1 MAAFGSLCLLI
12 ALALAAYNL
21 LAGALALRWLAVP
34 EPQYSPEQLSKWYQQ
49 GRIAVFAFWGA
60 LFLAIALRV
69 LAPVSTNSVAF
80 QIGAGVVLMVPTIYI
95 AWLGYTRRAFRLSPE
110 RLADTARRAGIAG
123 FVAVTGAAFALIWS
137 VFTND
142 FSITYILEHSNRA
155 LPIPYKFAALWSG
168 QEGSLLLWAWLLG
181 MYGFVLRLRHKTD
194 VKLYAY
200 AGSILAG
207 VQKFFLSVLVFA
219 APPFALLPGF
229 AAGGQVPADGNGLN
243 PLLQY
248 PEMVIHP
255 PMLYLG
261 YVGFSVPFAFA
272 LGALMM
278 RYPGEKWIKI
288 TRTWTMVTWLFLTC
302 GIFLGMHWAYAVLG
316 WGGYWGWDPVENAS
330 FMPWLTGTAFLHSV
344 MMQER
349 KGMMKS
355 WNVWLIFSTFLLTL
369 LGTLL
374 TRAGLVSSVHA
385 FAQSSIGTWFVVF
398 MCIVLAVCI
407 FTYVLQRSHL
417 KTEHQMES
425 LVSRE
430 SSFLFNNLMLLTAC
444 FVILWGTLFPI
455 LSEYVQGSK
464 VTVGAPFYNAVAV
477 PIGLFL
483 LFLTGVGPL
492 LPWRATS
499 LKAIKRNF
507 VLPSIALWATVI
519 VCLVAGANPWQ
530 GGAFDQGRF
539 YAVVAFALSAAVLT
553 AILSE
558 FFRGA
563 AVISRQT
570 GRNLFAALWL
580 LTRRNTR
587 RYGGYLVH
595 IGVVIVVIG
604 LAGAAFNRN
613 AEKEMAFHDQLNI
626 GPYTLVQVGSSQD
639 TNPDFD
645 SDYAVLDVYKGG
657 KKVFQ
662 MTPEQRFYHLGEGVQ
677 PQTMVAIHSIPEWD
691 LYVVFEGINQD
702 TNQPIIKA
710 FLNPL
715 VGWIWFGL
723 GVIVIGTFIALVP
736 SLTPATAA
744 LRVPATQAAPIVPAI
759 KGGD

>member
-1 MAAFGSLCLLI
+1 MAAFGSFTLLI

-21 LAGALALRWLAVP
+21 LAGALALRLIATGQP
-34 EPQYSPEQLSKWYQQ
+34 A
-49 GRIAVFAFWGA
+49 RI
-60 LFLAIALRV
+60 
-69 LAPVSTNSVAF
+69 
-80 QIGAGVVLMVPTIYI
+80 
-95 AWLGYTRRAFRLSPE
+95 SPE

-123 FVAVTGAAFALIWS
+123 FLAITGAAFALIWS

-142 FSITYILEHSNRA
+142 FSITYIMEHSNRA
-155 LPIPYKFAALWSG
+155 LPAAYKFSALWSG

-181 MYGFVLRLRHKTD
+181 TYGFVLRLTHKTD

-200 AGSILAG
+200 AGTILAG
-207 VQKFFLSVLVFA
+207 IQVFFLLVLNFA
-219 APPFALLPGF
+219 APPFALFRG
-229 AAGGQVPADGNGLN
+229 AVPQDGNGLN

-278 RYPGEKWIKI
+278 RYPGEKWIKV
-288 TRTWTMVTWLFLTC
+288 TRAWTMVTWLFLTA

-344 MMQER
+344 MMQEK

-385 FAQSSIGTWFVVF
+385 FAQSSIGTWFIVF
-398 MCIVLAVCI
+398 MGIVLAVCI

-417 KTEHQMES
+417 KSEHHMES

-430 SSFLFNNLMLLTAC
+430 SSFLFNNLVLLTAC

-455 LSEYVQGSK
+455 LSEYVVGNK
-464 VTVGAPFYNAVAV
+464 VTVGAPFYNRVAI

-492 LPWRATS
+492 LPWRSTS
-499 LKAIKRNF
+499 LKSIKRNF
-507 VLPSIALWATVI
+507 ILPVIALWATVI
-519 VCLVAGANPWQ
+519 VCFAVGVNPWKD
-530 GGAFDQGRF
+530 GTFSNGSF
-539 YAVVAFALSAAVLT
+539 YAIVSFAVSAAVMT

-558 FFRGA
+558 FLRGA
-563 AVISRQT
+563 GVISRQT
-570 GRNLFAALWL
+570 GRNLLVATWL

-587 RYGGYLVH
+587 RYGGYIIH
-595 IGVVIVVIG
+595 IGVVIVVVG
-604 LAGAAFNRN
+604 LAGAAFNTSN
-613 AEKEMAFHDQLNI
+613 EQELGLHDKLLI
-626 GPYTLVQVGSSQD
+626 GPYTLECVGFTQD
-639 TNPDFD
+639 SNLNFN
-645 SDYAVLDVYKGG
+645 SEYAMLDVYRNG
-657 KKVFQ
+657 KKQFQ
-662 MTPEQRFYHLGEGVQ
+662 MTPEKRVYLASDQ
-677 PQTMVAIHSIPEWD
+677 PQTMVAIHSLPSWD
-691 LYVVFEGINQD
+691 LYVVYEGTNPD
-702 TNQPIIKA
+702 TSQPIIKA

-715 VGWIWFGL
+715 VGWIWAGL
-723 GVIVIGTFIALVP
+723 VILIFGTFVALVP
-736 SLTPATAA
+736 SITPATAS
-744 LRVPATQAAPIVPAI
+744 LRVPATRPAPSEPAL